1 MSGRIPKVVVIGS
14 VYVDMAVKCSDFPEP
29 GKTVEGSGF
38 SCVSTGPGL
47 NRAVEAAHCG
57 CETYLIS
64 KVGDDHFGKS
74 IRENI
79 SRCGVNSEFL
89 YTAQAISTGIIV
101 TLANS
106 LGENISCISSGA
118 NRSLSPDE
126 IACASTEQLIGS
138 ADVCLIHDDLDID
151 VVITAIRIAKLYSTK
166 VILESPLWVDKAG
179 DLKDSDWPVEYF
191 SADILIPHFENA
203 GIATESGGGNV
214 HNLKFFASE
223 LVAGGI
229 GTVVIK
235 VNSRDRL
242 LIDRQGST
250 HIPGFELD
258 ILETSGSDEA
268 FAGALAASIG
278 SGDDPK
284 KAVRFGSA
292 AGALAA
298 SKFGGQDSLPTK
310 EEIIELLQKQPD

>member
-29 GKTVEGSGF
+29 GETVEGSGF
-38 SCVSTGPGL
+38 SCAATGQGL

-57 CETYLIS
+57 CETYLIG

-74 IRENI
+74 IRENV
-79 SRCGVNSEFL
+79 SGYGVNCDFL
-89 YTAQAISTGIIV
+89 YTAHAINTGIII

-106 LGENISCISSGA
+106 HGENSSCISSGA

-126 IACASTEQLIGS
+126 IACASAEQLIGS
-138 ADVCLIHDDLDID
+138 ADVCLIHADLDGD
-151 VVITAIRIAKLYSTK
+151 VVITAIRMAKLYSTK
-166 VILESPLWVDKAG
+166 VILEAPLGIDNAG
-179 DLKDSDWPVEYF
+179 DLQDSDWPAEYF
-191 SADILIPHFENA
+191 SADILIPHFENS
-203 GIATESGGGNV
+203 GITTESGSGNV
-214 HNLKFFASE
+214 HSLKFFASE

-235 VNSRDRL
+235 VGSRDRL
-242 LIDRQGST
+242 LIDKQGST

-258 ILETSGSDEA
+258 ILDQSASDEA

-278 SGDDPK
+278 SGDEPK
-284 KAVRFGSA
+284 KAVRFASA

-298 SKFGGQDSLPTK
+298 SKFGSQDTLPTK
-310 EEIIELLQKQPD
+310 EAIIELLQKQPD